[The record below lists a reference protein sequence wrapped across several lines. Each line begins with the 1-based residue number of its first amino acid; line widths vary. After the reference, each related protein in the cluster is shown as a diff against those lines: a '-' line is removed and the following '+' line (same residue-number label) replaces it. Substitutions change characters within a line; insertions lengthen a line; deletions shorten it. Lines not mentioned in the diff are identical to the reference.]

1 MGSPTRSIQSASGP
15 LRGSVR
21 VPGSKSL
28 SNRAIIIASLARG
41 ESEISGLLRSDDTES
56 LLRGV
61 AQLGVGIHDD
71 GDDVRI
77 DGCSGSLPDPDAGE
91 IHVDCGHG
99 GTPARFLLALACL
112 SPATVVIDGSDRLRE
127 RPMAD
132 GIRLLR
138 ELGAEIE
145 AADDT
150 DHLPV
155 RVVSGSLRGGSLR
168 LGPTASSQFI
178 SSIMLIAPFLDEGI
192 EIEFTEPPTSAA
204 YIRLTALELE
214 AWGVGVELD
223 QGIDGLRFVRIRPGM
238 VASTRREIEPD
249 ASSAAYWAVAAA
261 INPGSSVQLLGVH
274 LHDPQ
279 PDVQV
284 LDAIS
289 RSGAGVDPHKDGCIV
304 TGPVDLR
311 GWDGLDASMMP
322 DGAMALSILAS
333 CALTASTIDG
343 LHTLRIKETDRL
355 AALQTELRRCGS
367 DTLVR
372 GDSILI
378 RPISSDLLLGTAPEI
393 EIQTYDDHR
402 MAMAFS
408 ILGLRRGGIRI
419 IDPDCVSKSYP
430 DFYGDLEALQSS

>member
-1 MGSPTRSIQSASGP
+1 
-15 LRGSVR
+15 
-21 VPGSKSL
+21 
-28 SNRAIIIASLARG
+28 
-41 ESEISGLLRSDDTES
+41 
-56 LLRGV
+56 
-61 AQLGVGIHDD
+61 
-71 GDDVRI
+71 
-77 DGCSGSLPDPDAGE
+77 
-91 IHVDCGHG
+91 
-99 GTPARFLLALACL
+99 
-112 SPATVVIDGSDRLRE
+112 
-127 RPMAD
+127 
-132 GIRLLR
+132 
-138 ELGAEIE
+138 
-145 AADDT
+145 
-150 DHLPV
+150 
-155 RVVSGSLRGGSLR
+155 LRGGSLR

>member
-1 MGSPTRSIQSASGP
+1 MGSPTRSIQPASGP
-15 LRGSVR
+15 LRGAVR
-21 VPGSKSL
+21 APGSKSL
-28 SNRAIIIASLARG
+28 SNRAIVIASLARG
-41 ESEISGLLRSDDTES
+41 ESELSGLLRSDDTES
-56 LLRGV
+56 LLKGV
-61 AQLGVGIHDD
+61 AQLGPGVLDD
-71 GDDVRI
+71 GRGIRI
-77 DGCSGSLPDPDAGE
+77 DGCSGRLPDPGE
-91 IHVDCGHG
+91 KAIRIDCGHG

-138 ELGAEIE
+138 ELGAVIE
-145 AADDT
+145 SVGET

-168 LGPTASSQFI
+168 LGATASSQFI
-178 SSIMLIAPFLDEGI
+178 SSVMLIAPFLEDGI

-204 YIRLTALELE
+204 YIRLTAFELE

-223 QGIDGLRFVRIRPGM
+223 EDGGGLRFIRVRPGM
-238 VASTRREIEPD
+238 VASTRRDIEPD

-261 INPGSSVQLLGVH
+261 INPGSSVQLLGMH

-279 PDVQV
+279 PDMQV
-284 LDAIS
+284 LQAIS
-289 RSGAGVDPHKDGCIV
+289 MSGAGVESHKDGVVV
-304 TGPVDLR
+304 TGPPELR

-333 CALTASTIDG
+333 CALTASTIGG

-355 AALQTELRRCGS
+355 AALQAELRRCGS
-367 DTLVR
+367 DTDVN
-372 GDSILI
+372 GDSIRI
-378 RPISSDLLLGTAPEI
+378 RPIPSDLLLGSAPEI
-393 EIQTYDDHR
+393 EIRTYDDHR

-408 ILGLRRGGIRI
+408 ILGLRRGGIGI
-419 IDPDCVSKSYP
+419 LDPECVSKSYP
-430 DFYGDLEALQSS
+430 DFFHDLEALQSS